1 MRISDWSSDVCS
13 SDLVPRLNC
22 RHWAVT
28 MSGAMI
34 AALASQCAPN
44 VAPQTVA
51 AIVRTES
58 HGRPFALNV
67 NGSTQPPR
75 QSNAA
80 SAVATAQRY
89 IAAGYSRSEEPTSE
103 HQSLMRISYAVFC
116 LKKKKLH

>member
-13 SDLVPRLNC
+13 SDL
-22 RHWAVT
+22 
-28 MSGAMI
+28 
-34 AALASQCAPN
+34 
-44 VAPQTVA
+44 
-51 AIVRTES
+51 

-89 IAAGYSRSEEPTSE
+89 IAAGYSVDLGLGQINSRN
-103 HQSLMRISYAVFC
+103 MRWLGLTLETVFDPC
-116 LKKKKLH
+116 NNIEALGRVLTQNYIKAIAERDPQTDRKSKRLNYSK